1 MPTALHIIRAN
12 EFVRLDADEHMDLE
26 ASKKLLLDLVNACHK
41 RGLDHAMLDLRKLP
55 IPDTPYLTPEQMAEL
70 VGAFSEAGFTKKQ
83 RLAILYEKDP
93 HGGVRNF
100 TFFSRMYKMQVQ
112 AFQEFERAAYWL
124 SEEGESND
132 SSPGV
137 PIPVRKRVTKRR

>member
-12 EFVRLDADEHMDLE
+12 EFVCLDAEEHVDLE
-26 ASKKLLLDLVNACHK
+26 ESKKLLLDLVRACHK
-41 RGLDHAMLDLRKLP
+41 RGLDHAMLDVRRLP
-55 IPDTPYLTPEQMAEL
+55 IADKPYLTPEEMAEL

-112 AFQEFERAAYWL
+112 AFQDFESAAYWL
-124 SEEGESND
+124 SEEEESCD
-132 SSPGV
+132 SQPGV
-137 PIPVRKRVTKRR
+137 PIPVTKRETKRR